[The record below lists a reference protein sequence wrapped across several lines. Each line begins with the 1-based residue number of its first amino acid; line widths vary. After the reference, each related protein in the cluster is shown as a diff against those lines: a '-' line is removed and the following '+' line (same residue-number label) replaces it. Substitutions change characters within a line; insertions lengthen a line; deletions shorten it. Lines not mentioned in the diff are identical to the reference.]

1 MRGTKGDQAMLEH
14 LARHWWVLTLR
25 GVLAIIFGILALA
38 WPAITLLA
46 LAILFGAYA
55 LVNGLFAAIGAVRA
69 ESDSRA
75 LLVLEAILGILV
87 GLLTLVWPGATL
99 LAVTILI
106 GAWALITGIA
116 QIVAAVRLRKE
127 ISGELLYV
135 LAGAVSVLFGLMVL
149 IWPNRGAFAVAWI
162 IGIYAIL
169 FGVLLIAL
177 SLRVRRDGRRLGD
190 APSPRTPGTSGG
202 PAASPL

>member
-1 MRGTKGDQAMLEH
+1 MLEH
-14 LARHWWVLTLR
+14 LARYWWVLTVR
-25 GVLAIIFGILALA
+25 GVLAIIFGILAVV

-46 LAILFGAYA
+46 LAILFGAYV

-116 QIVAAVRLRKE
+116 QIVTAVRLRKE
-127 ISGELLYV
+127 IRGELLYI

-149 IWPNRGAFAVAWI
+149 VWPIRGALAVAWI

-169 FGVLLIAL
+169 FGILLIAL
-177 SLRVRRDGRRLGD
+177 SLRVRRDGRRLGG
-190 APSPRTPGTSGG
+190 ASSPRAPGTSGG

>member
-1 MRGTKGDQAMLEH
+1 MLEH

-25 GVLAIIFGILALA
+25 GVLAIIFGILAVA

-55 LVNGLFAAIGAVRA
+55 LVNGLFAAMGAVRA
-69 ESDSRA
+69 GSDSRA
-75 LLVLEAILGILV
+75 LLALEAILGILV

-106 GAWALITGIA
+106 GVWALVTGIA
-116 QIVAAVRLRKE
+116 QIVSAVRLRKE
-127 ISGELLYV
+127 IKGELLYI
-135 LAGAVSVLFGLMVL
+135 LSGAVSVLFGLMVL
-149 IWPNRGAFAVAWI
+149 IWPVSGALAVAWI

-169 FGVLLIAL
+169 FGILLIAL
-177 SLRVRRDGRRLGD
+177 SLRVRRDGKRVGGVSSSPS
-190 APSPRTPGTSGG
+190 APGASGG

>member
-1 MRGTKGDQAMLEH
+1 MLEH

-25 GVLAIIFGILALA
+25 GVLAIIFGILAVT

-55 LVNGLFAAIGAVRA
+55 LVNGLFAAIGAARA
-69 ESDSRA
+69 GADSRG

-99 LAVTILI
+99 VAITILI
-106 GAWALITGIA
+106 GAWAVVTGIA
-116 QIVAAVRLRKE
+116 QIVSAIRLRKE
-127 ISGELLYV
+127 IKGELLYV

-149 IWPNRGAFAVAWI
+149 IWPIRGALAVAWI
-162 IGIYAIL
+162 IGIYAIV
-169 FGVLLIAL
+169 FGILLIAL
-177 SLRVRRDGRRLGD
+177 SLRVRRDGRRLGGV
-190 APSPRTPGTSGG
+190 SSRRTPGTSGG